1 LDVFFDRITG
11 FNSAMSGS
19 ESISETHH
27 SDSDTDC
34 DPDSDTDPKHFHALG
49 CAPRA

>member
-1 LDVFFDRITG
+1 
-11 FNSAMSGS
+11 MSGS